1 MTRDASMPTSAHRAV
16 ICLWISAGLALLMTA
31 AQATGLVKTVGSVG
45 LVTVIGLTTAGLLAL
60 MAAKINAG
68 RRWAL
73 WLFVII
79 YAIGSLGFVVQ
90 VIVAPAAFRAFPA
103 ILQGNAVVQFVL
115 QTAALVLVLTSTSRH
130 WFKSKRATAA
140 T

>member
-60 MAAKINAG
+60 MAAKINPG

-73 WLFVII
+73 WLFAFI
-79 YAIGSLGFVVQ
+79 YALAPFGFVFHVL
-90 VIVAPAAFRAFPA
+90 VPTAAFRA
-103 ILQGNAVVQFVL
+103 
-115 QTAALVLVLTSTSRH
+115 SR
-130 WFKSKRATAA
+130 
-140 T
+140 